1 MVRANRRF
9 DLMSAS
15 LTSDQISIY
24 LASAPLTSNR
34 ELLLNMSFSS
44 DIKKELCTIG
54 ELSENEME
62 AMLYG
67 LFFAG
72 RTHNK
77 KPIVQTEN
85 PNLATV
91 ASALAERVFPNER
104 YETKRLVKS
113 GNSLYTFS
121 IKSRCVTERFGDLSS
136 VNSEIVSGN
145 DADSSAFLRGVFV
158 SCGSVTDP
166 NKEYHLEIVLP
177 ENHRSA
183 VLCGFIKEHGMPV
196 KSTVRGKNTVLY
208 FKTSGHIEDF
218 LTYIGAGLHA
228 LEIMQ
233 VKIEKDIRNHA
244 NRSVNCDSANLD
256 KTVAASEKSRRDISF
271 ILKHRGLNSLP
282 YELRETAL
290 LRMENPESSL
300 SELCAMH
307 SSAISRSGLNHR
319 LKRLS
324 KIAESLQ
331 DDHSK

>member
-1 MVRANRRF
+1 
-9 DLMSAS
+9 
-15 LTSDQISIY
+15 
-24 LASAPLTSNR
+24 
-34 ELLLNMSFSS
+34 MSFSS
-44 DIKKELCTIG
+44 DIKKELCSVS
-54 ELSENEME
+54 ELSENEMT

-72 RTHNK
+72 RTLNK

-85 PNLATV
+85 PDLA
-91 ASALAERVFPNER
+91 AAAAALAEHVFPDEH
-104 YETKRLVKS
+104 YETKRLVKNGS
-113 GNSLYTFS
+113 SLYTFG
-121 IKSRCVTERFGDLSS
+121 IKSRCVTERFGDLAS
-136 VNSEIVSGN
+136 VNSDIVSGN

-183 VLCGFIKEHGMPV
+183 ALSGFIREHGIPIR
-196 KSTVRGKNTVLY
+196 STLRGKNTVLY

-218 LTYIGAGLHA
+218 LTYIGAGLRA

-233 VKIEKDIRNHA
+233 VKIEKDLRNRA

-256 KTVAASEKSRRDISF
+256 KTVAASEKSRRDISL
-271 ILKHRGLNSLP
+271 IIEYKGLDSLP
-282 YELRETAL
+282 AELRETAL

-307 SSAISRSGLNHR
+307 SSEISRSGLNHR
-319 LKRLS
+319 LKKLS
-324 KIAESLQ
+324 RIAESLQ
-331 DDHSK
+331 VNDIK